1 MESASA
7 LLVLATVYYACR
19 DQDTLLKTFA
29 ARLGSNLGARA
40 VLVWLADDSG
50 SLTCRT
56 RWVEAGERFAPVAEP
71 VSEGVLAEVAE
82 SRRARRMSSKE
93 IDADAMVHLED
104 GDRGR
109 VKAALYAPLIGS
121 SGVAGV
127 VEVLNKRAGDFTA
140 EDMHFCEEAGHI
152 TGMALSLLTTMDE
165 ERHTQLSTLERLTS
179 LYDLSRI
186 FTSTLE
192 LGELVPIVASKLRD
206 ILGAQACNLWLVD
219 GSKNELYL
227 AQQDGED
234 PTVGADARVPLNEGL
249 LGEVAQQGSPR
260 LVENPAEEAS
270 LAERLKPGGDFEI
283 QSLILA
289 PLLKDNEAVG
299 VVELV
304 NKLDGTPFNE
314 EDLFFLSSVSE
325 QAAVALHNAN
335 LLESERKVHVLDA
348 LLKISREI
356 TSTLN
361 LDHVLTTVVQ
371 QAATVVPFDRCI
383 IGFFDRNRFVIGAV
397 SGEKEVPKSREMDA
411 LRNVLEWVAEQSEPV
426 AVDQYEEGWQVKPE
440 EARAQVVRTLEE
452 QGSSGFYALPL
463 RDEQGTLGAIALV
476 SGDAE
481 FLSETQRETVDILA
495 NQTTVAIRNAQLYQ
509 QVPLMSFLQPLAE
522 RKQKLMAAMPYSRLV
537 DMGWKVGLAALLL
550 TVVPWKMR
558 VSANATVVPAERR
571 IVSAQVGGVVR
582 RVLVHEG
589 DILAQGQLLAQLD
602 DSEDRV
608 KLAQAQTSLALA
620 RRDLADAEFR
630 RDLTA
635 AGQARLQSQLHEAE
649 VSLEQQRVEHAQLH
663 APIAGMVV
671 TPKIEE
677 KVGTLLKT
685 GDPFCEL
692 VQQDRMAM
700 DMNVPE
706 TQIDLIRPQ
715 TQVALKLNA
724 LPTVTLSGT
733 VERVGARTITEE
745 EEQFFVVRA
754 VFKNPDGQARE
765 GMAGRA
771 KITAGGGWFESGW
784 YPVGYLLFRS
794 PFRWLWQKAW
804 GWLP

>member
-7 LLVLATVYYACR
+7 LVVLATVYYACR

-29 ARLGSNLGARA
+29 ARLGANLGARA
-40 VLVWLADDSG
+40 VLVWLASDSG
-50 SLTCRT
+50 DLTCRT
-56 RWVEAGERFAPVAEP
+56 RWTEPGERLAPVPEP
-71 VSEGVLAEVAE
+71 VSEGLLVDVAK
-82 SRRARRMSSKE
+82 SGQARRISSKE
-93 IDADAMVHLED
+93 IDAAELAHLEED
-104 GDRGR
+104 HRQR
-109 VKAALYAPLIGS
+109 VRNALYCALPS
-121 SGVAGV
+121 SRGVAGV
-127 VEVLNKRAGDFTA
+127 VEVLNKHAGDFTA
-140 EDMHFCEEAGHI
+140 GDEHFCQEATHI
-152 TGMALSLLTTMDE
+152 TGLALSLLTTIDE
-165 ERHTQLSTLERLTS
+165 ERHSQLSTVERLTS

-192 LGELVPIVASKLRD
+192 LGELVPIVAGKLRD

-219 GSKNELYL
+219 SGTNELYL
-227 AQQDGED
+227 AEQAGED
-234 PTVGADARVPLNEGL
+234 PTVSTDARAP
-249 LGEVAQQGSPR
+249 LGEGFLGETAQQGSPR
-260 LVENPAEEAS
+260 LVEDPASEPS
-270 LAERLKPGGDFEI
+270 LVERLKAGGDFEI
-283 QSLILA
+283 RTLMCA

-304 NKLDGTPFNE
+304 NKLDGTSFDE

-348 LLKISREI
+348 LLKISQEI
-356 TSTLN
+356 TSTLD
-361 LDHVLTTVVQ
+361 LDHVLTTVVH

-397 SGEKEVPKSREMDA
+397 SGEKEVPKSREMDQ
-411 LRNVLEWVAEQSEPV
+411 LRDVLEWVAQQSEPV
-426 AVDQYEEGWQVKPE
+426 AADQYEEGWEVKPE
-440 EARAQVVRTLEE
+440 GARVQIVRTLEE
-452 QGSSGFYALPL
+452 QDCSGFYALPL
-463 RDEQGTLGAIALV
+463 RDDQGTLGALALL

-481 FLSETQRETVDILA
+481 FLTDTQRETVSILA

-509 QVPLMSFLQPLAE
+509 QVPLMSLLQPLAE
-522 RKQKLMAAMPYSRLV
+522 RKQRLMAAMPYSRLV
-537 DMGWKVGLAALLL
+537 DIAWKVGLAALLL

-582 RVLVHEG
+582 GVLVHEG
-589 DILAQGQLLAQLD
+589 DVVTQDQVLAQLD
-602 DSEDRV
+602 DSDDRV
-608 KLAQAQTSLALA
+608 KLAQAQTRLALA

-635 AGQARLQSQLHEAE
+635 AGQARLRSQLHEAE
-649 VSLEQQRVEHAQLH
+649 VSLEEQRVDHAQLR
-663 APIAGMVV
+663 ASIAGLVV
-671 TPKIEE
+671 TPKVEE
-677 KVGTLLKT
+677 KAGTLLKT

-692 VQQDRMAM
+692 VEQDRMAV

-706 TQIDLIRPQ
+706 AQMDLIRPG
-715 TQVALKLNA
+715 THVSFKLNA
-724 LPTVTLSGT
+724 LPTMTLSGT
-733 VERVGARTITEE
+733 VQRVGARAITAE

-754 VFKNPDGQARE
+754 VFQNPGRQARE
-765 GMAGRA
+765 GMAGKAR
-771 KITAGGGWFESGW
+771 ITAAGGWFESGW

-794 PFRWLWQKAW
+794 PFRWIWQKAW